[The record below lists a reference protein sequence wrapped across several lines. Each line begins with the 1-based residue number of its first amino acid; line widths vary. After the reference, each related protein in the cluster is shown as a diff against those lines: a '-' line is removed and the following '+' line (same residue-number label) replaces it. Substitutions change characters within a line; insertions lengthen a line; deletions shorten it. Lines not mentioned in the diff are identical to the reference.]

1 MENSEILQEPI
12 KVKKPEAFEIEK
24 HYSSAM
30 DSVNLINAGKP
41 AGYTDEYWA
50 DVVRRNKSHL
60 EIMLSK
66 DYWTTEDLTPFQNA
80 VK

>member
-1 MENSEILQEPI
+1 MQEPI
-12 KVKKPEAFEIEK
+12 KVKKPEAPEIEK

-41 AGYTDEYWA
+41 AGYTDEYWE
-50 DVVRRNKSHL
+50 DVVRRNKAHL

-66 DYWTTEDLTPFQNA
+66 GYWTGEDLTPFQNA

>member
-12 KVKKPEAFEIEK
+12 KVRKPEAHEIEK

-30 DSVNLINAGKP
+30 DSVHLINAGKP

-50 DVVRRNKSHL
+50 DVVRRNKAHL
-60 EIMLSK
+60 ELMLSK
-66 DYWTTEDLTPFQNA
+66 EYWTTEDLTPFQNA